1 MNQRNATPE
10 GLTEDMLA
18 LVASRKTLQLA
29 TVNQEGDALASYA
42 PFVPGD
48 NGDFFVFLSELAAH
62 TRNLTLHPQASLLLI
77 EDECEASNLFAR
89 RRVSLSC
96 TARRLGRADQTFPIT
111 MMKFRQRF
119 DAVIDTLI
127 ELPDFDLF
135 VLVPTQGTFI
145 RGFGEAYPVAEGRVL
160 SADPRR
166 PTALK

>member
-1 MNQRNATPE
+1 MNQRSPTPE
-10 GLTEDMLA
+10 ALTEDMLD
-18 LVASRKTLQLA
+18 LVASRQTLQLA

-48 NGDFFVFLSELAAH
+48 NGEFFVFLSELAAH

-77 EDECEASNLFAR
+77 EDESEASNLFAR
-89 RRVSLSC
+89 RRVALSC
-96 TARRLGRADQTFPIT
+96 TARRLGRTDQAFSPT
-111 MMKFRQRF
+111 MMQFRTRF
-119 DAVIDTLI
+119 GAIINTLI

-160 SADPRR
+160 SAAPRR
-166 PTALK
+166 PVALK